1 MNVLAA
7 KAGLDHL
14 PPHQDRHTVAY
25 DLLMNGGQ
33 KRGLKRLARRSC
45 DVMLKRYGA
54 SATDVRAKA
63 AAQRMTRGDRV

>member
-1 MNVLAA
+1 MPSAGAPSPDGVRWQMNALAA

-33 KRGLKRLARRSC
+33 KRGLNGSPDGPAR
-45 DVMLKRYGA
+45 
-54 SATDVRAKA
+54 
-63 AAQRMTRGDRV
+63 